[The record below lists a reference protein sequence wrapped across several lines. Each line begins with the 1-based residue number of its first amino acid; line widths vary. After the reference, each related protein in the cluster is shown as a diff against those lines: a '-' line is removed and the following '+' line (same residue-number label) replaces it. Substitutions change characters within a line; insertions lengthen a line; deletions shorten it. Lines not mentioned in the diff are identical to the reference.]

1 MTCSS
6 VKIFDCNVFLSKLSS
21 VFLTDEK
28 SFTIMLLLLSLEW
41 KRLISIPEWE
51 LSFMMS
57 LNSWCFFGEKQTPQC
72 SVLSFC
78 IKKLKYLLWTPLL
91 ETPPKDTQIQI
102 HLNNKLKTK
111 KSNFLKCARHNGLLS
126 NSPLHPSIFNR
137 FEWIN
142 SYCPWPLPPSISFY
156 LKANK
161 SLAICWSWL
170 NIWSEIW
177 WQSLNGFVF
186 LHKRANQFISWI
198 VGIGVRS
205 DAMCSFFVN

>member
-102 HLNNKLKTK
+102 HLNNKLK
-111 KSNFLKCARHNGLLS
+111 KSKLFKSRKSQTFWNVPGIMDCCQTPPSTPQYSTDLSELIPIALGLY
-126 NSPLHPSIFNR
+126 PLLFPSI
-137 FEWIN
+137 
-142 SYCPWPLPPSISFY
+142 
-156 LKANK
+156 
-161 SLAICWSWL
+161 
-170 NIWSEIW
+170 
-177 WQSLNGFVF
+177 
-186 LHKRANQFISWI
+186 
-198 VGIGVRS
+198 
-205 DAMCSFFVN
+205 